1 MRWQTLLLPAAAG
14 AFLVTASCSKNKGP
28 EDVTP
33 EAKPSAAAPAADS
46 ANAAAA
52 AAGAAVDST
61 AAMADSTAGAM
72 KDTVT
77 DSLTQPMDTSMA
89 PHDSM

>member
-1 MRWQTLLLPAAAG
+1 MRWMTLLLPAAAG

-33 EAKPSAAAPAADS
+33 EATPSAAAPAADS

-52 AAGAAVDST
+52 NAGAGVYST
-61 AAMADSTAGAM
+61 AAMTDSTAGAM
-72 KDTVT
+72 KDSVT
-77 DSLTQPMDTSMA
+77 DSLSQPMDTTMA

>member
-1 MRWQTLLLPAAAG
+1 MRWMTLLLPAAAG
-14 AFLVTASCSKNKGP
+14 AFLVTASCSRNKEP
-28 EDVTP
+28 DEATP
-33 EAKPSAAAPAADS
+33 ESQPSAAAPAADS

-52 AAGAAVDST
+52 AGT
-61 AAMADSTAGAM
+61 AAIDTTTAMTDSTAGAM

-77 DSLTQPMDTSMA
+77 DSLTQPMDTTMA

>member
-14 AFLVTASCSKNKGP
+14 AFLVTASCSKNQGT

-33 EAKPSAAAPAADS
+33 ENQPSAAAPAADS

-61 AAMADSTAGAM
+61 AMTYRPR
-72 KDTVT
+72 VT
-77 DSLTQPMDTSMA
+77 SSSDRTHTCNGTG
-89 PHDSM
+89 

>member
-33 EAKPSAAAPAADS
+33 EAKPTAAAPVADS

-52 AAGAAVDST
+52 SAGATVDST
-61 AAMADSTAGAM
+61 AAMVDSTAGAV
-72 KDTVT
+72 KD
-77 DSLTQPMDTSMA
+77 SASAPMDTTMA

>member
-1 MRWQTLLLPAAAG
+1 MRWMTLLLPAAAG

-33 EAKPSAAAPAADS
+33 ETQPSAAAPAADS

-52 AAGAAVDST
+52 NAGAAVDST
-61 AAMADSTAGAM
+61 AAMTDSTAGAM

-77 DSLTQPMDTSMA
+77 DSLTQPMDTTMA

>member
-33 EAKPSAAAPAADS
+33 EAKPTAAAPVADS

-52 AAGAAVDST
+52 SAGATVDST
-61 AAMADSTAGAM
+61 AAMVDSTAGAV
-72 KDTVT
+72 KDSATA
-77 DSLTQPMDTSMA
+77 PMDTTMA

>member
-33 EAKPSAAAPAADS
+33 EAKPTAAAPVADS

-52 AAGAAVDST
+52 SAGATVDST
-61 AAMADSTAGAM
+61 AAVVDSTAGA
-72 KDTVT
+72 VQ
-77 DSLTQPMDTSMA
+77 DSATPPMDTTMA

>member
-1 MRWQTLLLPAAAG
+1 MRWQNLLLPAAAG

-52 AAGAAVDST
+52 AVLVVSAAGAA
-61 AAMADSTAGAM
+61 ALG
-72 KDTVT
+72 
-77 DSLTQPMDTSMA
+77 
-89 PHDSM
+89 

>member
-1 MRWQTLLLPAAAG
+1 MRWQNLLLPAAAG

-33 EAKPSAAAPAADS
+33 EAKPTAAAPVADS

-52 AAGAAVDST
+52 SAGATVDST
-61 AAMADSTAGAM
+61 AAMVDSTAGAV
-72 KDTVT
+72 KDSATA
-77 DSLTQPMDTSMA
+77 PMDTTMA

>member
-1 MRWQTLLLPAAAG
+1 MRWMTLLLPAAAG
-14 AFLVTASCSKNKGP
+14 AFLVTASCSKNKGS

-33 EAKPSAAAPAADS
+33 ETQPSAAAPAADS
-46 ANAAAA
+46 TEAMSA

-77 DSLTQPMDTSMA
+77 DSLTQPMDSALA

>member
-1 MRWQTLLLPAAAG
+1 MRWMTLLLPAAAG

-28 EDVTP
+28 EEATP
-33 EAKPSAAAPAADS
+33 EAQPSAAAPSADTT
-46 ANAAAA
+46 NTA

-72 KDTVT
+72 RDTLTAPT
-77 DSLTQPMDTSMA
+77 DSALA

>member
-1 MRWQTLLLPAAAG
+1 MRWQNLLLPAAAG

-33 EAKPSAAAPAADS
+33 EAKPTAAAPVADS

-52 AAGAAVDST
+52 SAGATVDST
-61 AAMADSTAGAM
+61 AAVVDSTAGAV
-72 KDTVT
+72 KDSATA
-77 DSLTQPMDTSMA
+77 PMDTTMA

>member
-1 MRWQTLLLPAAAG
+1 MRWQTLLLPAVAG

-33 EAKPSAAAPAADS
+33 EAKPTAAAPVADS

-52 AAGAAVDST
+52 SAGATVDST
-61 AAMADSTAGAM
+61 AAVVDSTAGAV
-72 KDTVT
+72 KDSATT
-77 DSLTQPMDTSMA
+77 PMDTTMA

>member
-33 EAKPSAAAPAADS
+33 EAKPTAAAPVADS

-52 AAGAAVDST
+52 SAGATVDST
-61 AAMADSTAGAM
+61 AAMVDSTAGAV
-72 KDTVT
+72 KDSATA
-77 DSLTQPMDTSMA
+77 PMDTTMA
-89 PHDSM
+89 PHDAK

>member
-1 MRWQTLLLPAAAG
+1 MRWQNLLLPVAAG

-33 EAKPSAAAPAADS
+33 EAKPTAAAPVADS

-52 AAGAAVDST
+52 SAGATVDST
-61 AAMADSTAGAM
+61 AAVVDSTAGA
-72 KDTVT
+72 VH
-77 DSLTQPMDTSMA
+77 DSATAPMDTTMA

>member
-1 MRWQTLLLPAAAG
+1 MRWQNLLLPAAAG
-14 AFLVTASCSKNKGP
+14 AFLVTASCSKNQGA

-33 EAKPSAAAPAADS
+33 EAQPSAAAPAADS

-61 AAMADSTAGAM
+61 AAMTDSTAGAM

-77 DSLTQPMDTSMA
+77 DSLTQPMDTTMA

>member
-33 EAKPSAAAPAADS
+33 EAKPTAAAPVADS

-52 AAGAAVDST
+52 SAGATVDSTAAAVDST
-61 AAMADSTAGAM
+61 AGAVQDSATA
-72 KDTVT
+72 
-77 DSLTQPMDTSMA
+77 PMDTTMA

>member
-14 AFLVTASCSKNKGP
+14 AFLVTASCSKNEP

-33 EAKPSAAAPAADS
+33 EAKPTAAAPVADS

-52 AAGAAVDST
+52 SAGATVDST
-61 AAMADSTAGAM
+61 AAVVDSTAGAVQ
-72 KDTVT
+72 DTAAP
-77 DSLTQPMDTSMA
+77 PMDTTMA

>member
-1 MRWQTLLLPAAAG
+1 MRWQTLLLPATAG

-33 EAKPSAAAPAADS
+33 EAKPTAAAPVADS

-52 AAGAAVDST
+52 SAGATVDST

-72 KDTVT
+72 KDSVT
-77 DSLTQPMDTSMA
+77 DSLSHAIDTTMA